1 MHFKVIY
8 DLTCIFACSDTLSYK
23 KCRFCGF
30 ALQCCGKAVRCLTM
44 AEYLQ
49 YACAAYNLLRARD
62 ILIYMTARK
71 GGVYNNHAGLCPEKG
86 VRFE

>member
-1 MHFKVIY
+1 M
-8 DLTCIFACSDTLSYK
+8 
-23 KCRFCGF
+23 FCGF

-62 ILIYMTARK
+62 ILLYIERRYGA
-71 GGVYNNHAGLCPEKG
+71 
-86 VRFE
+86 